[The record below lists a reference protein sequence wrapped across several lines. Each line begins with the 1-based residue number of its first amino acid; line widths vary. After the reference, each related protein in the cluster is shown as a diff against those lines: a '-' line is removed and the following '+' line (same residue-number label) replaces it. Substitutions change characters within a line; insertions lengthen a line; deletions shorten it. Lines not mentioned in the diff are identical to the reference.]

1 MTKTGLELARDQVQK
16 RFDETKVLLNETLEE
31 VSYEEL
37 EELKELCGFAD
48 GLEYALIV
56 LDTFIELEG
65 GAK

>member
-1 MTKTGLELARDQVQK
+1 MTKTGLELAREQVQK
-16 RFDETKVLLNETLEE
+16 RFDEAKELLNKKLEE

-37 EELKELCGFAD
+37 KEACWFAD